1 MEGLNQNLAIVVGA
15 DDRQSPGMNADAT
28 GALQRELSKW
38 RERVPRLVAALR
50 ERTDE
55 VAGLRR
61 ELQALL
67 SQQAQQGSQGEQDAR
82 PAGHAGAR
90 AREELIIE
98 LEHELAALR
107 EAHEQLQGELHA
119 RYVSIA
125 TLKRDL
131 SGWKDK
137 WQSLAT
143 AFDEMAPPAT
153 AGEVAALEQAL
164 AGAAAERD
172 DLRARN
178 ADLFET
184 TTRANRQM
192 ETLADDLAELRQQLK
207 DARAGQAQAVDA
219 CDQATAALDAARAEL
234 QTALTERDGVQAA
247 FDAARTECDALLA
260 GRDALLAGRDA
271 AIAASLEAETRVE
284 MQQQQLQVMLAP
296 ALAAAQNAAQQA
308 AELRCLTDDLT
319 ALRIERDALVAARV
333 EQQSRIEQLESA
345 DADREHAE
353 GAAQAESQRLQSL
366 LRQYQARQAQLEQ
379 QLSER
384 SALVVS
390 LEQDKNALDLERRAF
405 EVRRVEL
412 EESLARTKRH
422 AEEHAEHILQLD
434 DRGERQKALL
444 LELEQEL
451 AGSQAAVVERR
462 RGTELAGKEA
472 AIRALELQV
481 AALQGMLAEQA
492 GAPDAGAESA
502 ASIADR
508 RQPGGHDR
516 DGQTLLVLS
525 QQLRDARARNQALL
539 ERLRE
544 LETRTPIVVPHQ
556 PMDDLT
562 QIRGVGPRLAEH
574 LGKLGLSSFRQIAE
588 LDPQTLD
595 DPGHVLAGLKSRIV
609 RDGWIEQAVSLGGH

>member
-61 ELQALL
+61 ELQTLL
-67 SQQAQQGSQGEQDAR
+67 SLHAQQGPQGEQDAR
-82 PAGHAGAR
+82 RPGHAGAR

-107 EAHEQLQGELHA
+107 ETHEQLQGELHA
-119 RYVSIA
+119 RHVSIA

-131 SGWKDK
+131 TGWKDK

-143 AFDEMAPPAT
+143 AFDQMAPPTT
-153 AGEVAALEQAL
+153 AGEIAALEQAL

-207 DARAGQAQAVDA
+207 DARAGQAQAVGS
-219 CDQATAALDAARAEL
+219 CDQANTALDAARAEL
-234 QTALTERDGVQAA
+234 QTALTERD
-247 FDAARTECDALLA
+247 AARTEGDALLA
-260 GRDALLAGRDA
+260 ERDLLLAERDA
-271 AIAASLEAETRVE
+271 AIAASLDAETRVE
-284 MQQQQLQVMLAP
+284 MLQQQLQVMLAP
-296 ALAAAQNAAQQA
+296 ALAAAQDAAQQA
-308 AELRCLTDDLT
+308 AELRSLTDDVT
-319 ALRIERDALVAARV
+319 ALRIERDALVAALV
-333 EQQSRIEQLESA
+333 EQQSRIERFESA
-345 DADREHAE
+345 HADREHAE
-353 GAAQAESQRLQSL
+353 VAAQAESQRLQSL

-390 LEQDKNALDLERRAF
+390 LEQDKNAFDLERRAL

-412 EESLARTKRH
+412 EEALARTKRH
-422 AEEHAEHILQLD
+422 AEEHADHILQLD
-434 DRGERQKALL
+434 DRVERQKALL

-451 AGSQAAVVERR
+451 AGSQAAAAVVERR
-462 RGTELAGKEA
+462 LGTEVAGKEA

-481 AALQGMLAEQA
+481 AALRGMLSEQA

-502 ASIADR
+502 APIADR
-508 RQPGGHDR
+508 RQPGGNDR

-562 QIRGVGPRLAEH
+562 RIRGVGPRLAQH